1 LATSDADI
9 VPIRVGQGAEVTLE
23 GLAPVTFPATAS
35 EIGARTNDA
44 TGTFR
49 VDLALPPQPGL
60 RSGMIG
66 TARPNIEY
74 KQAQEAAAVSI
85 PVAAVFGA
93 RAD

>member
-1 LATSDADI
+1 
-9 VPIRVGQGAEVTLE
+9 
-23 GLAPVTFPATAS
+23 
-35 EIGARTNDA
+35 
-44 TGTFR
+44 
-49 VDLALPPQPGL
+49 
-60 RSGMIG
+60 MIG